1 MTSAGLTATIDIN
14 QSTISNQ
21 EIRIRAQDGT
31 IHKLQ
36 HEKEQERQGLR
47 SEIDMLQQEIHRLK
61 EEGQQEVHRLE
72 EENQSV
78 QRAKAE
84 LEANLAESRSR
95 QLETSGR
102 RTLQISLLPSWLWH
116 SLRTTALPSSNQVV
130 RFAQIVCSGRWSAS
144 TKSSARRVALPRPPQ
159 PRRSRPH
166 SS

>member
-1 MTSAGLTATIDIN
+1 MTTAGLTATIDIN

-36 HEKEQERQGLR
+36 HETEQERQGLR

-61 EEGQQEVHRLE
+61 EEGQQEVQRLE

-84 LEANLAESRSR
+84 LEANLAESHSR

-102 RTLQISLLPSWLWH
+102 RTLQISLLPSRLWH
-116 SLRTTALPSSNQVV
+116 SLRTTALPSSN
-130 RFAQIVCSGRWSAS
+130 
-144 TKSSARRVALPRPPQ
+144 
-159 PRRSRPH
+159 
-166 SS
+166 